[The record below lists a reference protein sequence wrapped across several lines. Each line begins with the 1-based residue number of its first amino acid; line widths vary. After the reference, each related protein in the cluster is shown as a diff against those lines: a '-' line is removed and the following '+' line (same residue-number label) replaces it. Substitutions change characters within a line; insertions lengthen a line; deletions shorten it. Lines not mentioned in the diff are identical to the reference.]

1 MQINVSGGKSG
12 QLTEDYILSGTC
24 IFPPP
29 FHSLP
34 LYVYDRVIRVVV
46 RISVLLFVHIFLRAS
61 LNK

>member
-12 QLTEDYILSGTC
+12 QVTEDYILSGMC

-29 FHSLP
+29 FLALLCVH
-34 LYVYDRVIRVVV
+34 D
-46 RISVLLFVHIFLRAS
+46 RISVWLFEYRVIVRAHSFLRAS